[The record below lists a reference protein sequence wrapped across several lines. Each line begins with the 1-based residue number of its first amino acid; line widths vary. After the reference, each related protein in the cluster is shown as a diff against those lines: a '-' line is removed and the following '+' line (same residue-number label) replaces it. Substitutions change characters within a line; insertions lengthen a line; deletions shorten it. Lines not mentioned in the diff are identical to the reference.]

1 MKTTGKLLATI
12 LLSTFLGV
20 QLFAGNYEVDNSK
33 STVKWTGKKVTG
45 QHNGTIDFK
54 SGSLEV
60 KDNKI
65 EGGTFKIDMTT
76 IENADIKDE
85 SSKQKLEGHL
95 KSDDFFSV
103 DKYPVST
110 LVVKKVQHKSG
121 NDYSFTG
128 DLTIKGVT
136 HPVSFTAEVTIG
148 NDRLVSGGVIEVD
161 RTLYDVRYGSGKFFD
176 NLGDNM
182 IYDTFTLDFNVVAT
196 ETSGTAMLETK

>member
-1 MKTTGKLLATI
+1 MKTTGKLLGTI

-65 EGGTFKIDMTT
+65 EGGTFKINMTT
-76 IENADIKDE
+76 IENEDIKDE
-85 SSKQKLEGHL
+85 SSKQKLVGHL

-128 DLTIKGVT
+128 ELTIKGVT
-136 HPVSFTAEVTIG
+136 HPVSFTAEVNID
-148 NDRLVSGGVIEVD
+148 NNRLVSGGVIEVD

>member
-1 MKTTGKLLATI
+1 MKTTGKLLGTI

-65 EGGTFKIDMTT
+65 EGGTFKINMTT
-76 IENADIKDE
+76 IENEDINDE
-85 SSKQKLEGHL
+85 SSKQKLVGHL

-136 HPVSFTAEVTIG
+136 HPVSFTAEVNID
-148 NDRLVSGGVIEVD
+148 NNRLVSGGVIEVD

>member
-1 MKTTGKLLATI
+1 MKTTGKLLGTI

-65 EGGTFKIDMTT
+65 EGGTFKINMTT
-76 IENADIKDE
+76 IENEDIKDE
-85 SSKQKLEGHL
+85 SSKQKLVGHL

-136 HPVSFTAEVTIG
+136 HPVSFTAEVNID
-148 NDRLVSGGVIEVD
+148 NNRLVSGGVIEVD

>member
-1 MKTTGKLLATI
+1 MKTTGKLLGTI

-20 QLFAGNYEVDNSK
+20 QLFAGNYEVDKSK

-45 QHNGTIDFK
+45 QHNGTVDFK

-60 KDNKI
+60 NDNKI

-76 IENADIKDE
+76 IENVDLKDE
-85 SSKQKLEGHL
+85 SSKRKLVGHL

-128 DLTIKGVT
+128 DLTIKGIT
-136 HPVSFTAEVTIG
+136 HPVSFTAEVNID

-161 RTLYDVRYGSGKFFD
+161 RTLYNVRYGSGKFFD

-196 ETSGTAMLETK
+196 KTSGTAMLETK